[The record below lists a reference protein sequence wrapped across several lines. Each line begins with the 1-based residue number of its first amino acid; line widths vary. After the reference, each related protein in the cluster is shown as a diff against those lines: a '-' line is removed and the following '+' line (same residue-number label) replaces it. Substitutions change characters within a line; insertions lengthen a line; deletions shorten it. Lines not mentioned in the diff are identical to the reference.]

1 MKIPS
6 FRTKEKRLRFN
17 RAYMCVYIYIFIRVY
32 ACIRQRQYVFGRSA
46 RQRHSRS
53 HADKKTSRRG
63 RRAAKIRSRINV
75 GLPLDDW

>member
-6 FRTKEKRLRFN
+6 FRTKKKRPRFN
-17 RAYMCVYIYIFIRVY
+17 RARAHAHTHDTYVY

-63 RRAAKIRSRINV
+63 RAAKIRSRINV